1 MLKNRARNIVTSLI
15 FSQLV
20 TLLLF
25 VTLGAFFFESGVAY
39 SCLVG
44 GLIWLLPNFYL
55 AGRLIVIGR
64 SVEPVARVRKIYIGS
79 AIKIAY
85 SGALFVIAIVLLEV
99 DFLVVIGTYL
109 LLTLISGLSLR
120 YLDLGFRS

>member
-1 MLKNRARNIVTSLI
+1 MSLI
-15 FSQLV
+15 FRQLV
-20 TLLLF
+20 ALLLF
-25 VTLGAFFFESGVAY
+25 VALGAFFFDWSVAY

-44 GLIWLLPNFYL
+44 GLIWLLPNIYL
-55 AGRLIVIGR
+55 AGRLAAIGR

-99 DFLVVIGTYL
+99 DFLVVVGTYL
-109 LLTLISGLSLR
+109 LLASINGLSLK
-120 YLDLGFRS
+120 YLDLGFRG